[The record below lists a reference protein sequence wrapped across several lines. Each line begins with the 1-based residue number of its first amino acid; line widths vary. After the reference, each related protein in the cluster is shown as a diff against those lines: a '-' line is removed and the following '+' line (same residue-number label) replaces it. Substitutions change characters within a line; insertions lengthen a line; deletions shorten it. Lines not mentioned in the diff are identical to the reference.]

1 MTMINLEDNLRQH
14 EVTEALELD
23 SIEWFREEIGELQ
36 LRRAVHELNT
46 FLDNKLL
53 EEPESNFVM
62 LGVANMPQS
71 RLRLSYTCG
80 IVLPDLERSVRI
92 EHVKINKKL
101 FQVQGVL
108 RHGGNSGVDFSLTC
122 GHSDSFPKYR
132 RPRDRVTK
140 TPAVQ

>member
-1 MTMINLEDNLRQH
+1 MNNLEDDLRQH

-62 LGVANMPQS
+62 
-71 RLRLSYTCG
+71 
-80 IVLPDLERSVRI
+80 
-92 EHVKINKKL
+92 
-101 FQVQGVL
+101 
-108 RHGGNSGVDFSLTC
+108 
-122 GHSDSFPKYR
+122 
-132 RPRDRVTK
+132 
-140 TPAVQ
+140 